1 MKYLAAL
8 LLIATSW
15 SLQAQTTSDAISKYF
30 SRYVEDERFT
40 VIYISPKMFSLFSK
54 LDLDMEDAESEA
66 IMEVVSDLKSLRILV
81 CEEEGQALYEEATKT
96 INTTEYEVLMN
107 IRNKDQENVDFLIK
121 DQGETINELL
131 LLVGAPDNF
140 VLMSFVGNIDLN
152 KVSKLT
158 EAFED
163 EEEEEEGKN

>member
-8 LLIATSW
+8 LLVATSW
-15 SLQAQTTSDAISKYF
+15 SLQAQTTVDAISKYF
-30 SRYVEDERFT
+30 SNYVEDERFT
-40 VIYISPKMFSLFSK
+40 VIYISPKMFSLFNK
-54 LDLDMEDAESEA
+54 LDLDMEEEETEA

-81 CEEEGQALYEEATKT
+81 CEEEGKALYEEAVKT
-96 INTTEYEVLMN
+96 IDTKEYEVLMN
-107 IRNKDQENVDFLIK
+107 IRNKGEEQVDFLIK
-121 DQGETINELL
+121 DEGDIINELL

-140 VLMSFVGNIDLN
+140 VLMSFVGNINLD

-163 EEEEEEGKN
+163 EEKEGSN